1 VTARGRVS
9 RPRPHPSPRPQASGS
24 SQGTRP
30 AKPAAPKPAKPEAKP
45 KPAAV
50 KPEAKP
56 EVKAAAKPAAAKP
69 AAKAG
74 PKAGGGGRR
83 GGPGLRVPLP
93 GGGDRRLRLTRR
105 GLVLALIVF
114 ALSAMSVYP
123 LRSYVIQQ
131 QRIDQLE
138 AKQEALNAEVARLE
152 QEKARLQDPEY
163 VEQLAREELQ
173 MAKPGEDTYVMSG
186 QPPADRPAPG
196 GAEPPRRPWYLRL
209 WDGLMGRAG

>member
-9 RPRPHPSPRPQASGS
+9 RPRPHPSPRPQAAPGS
-24 SQGTRP
+24 SQATRP
-30 AKPAAPKPAKPEAKP
+30 AKAAAPKPAAKP
-45 KPAAV
+45 DV
-50 KPEAKP
+50 KPDAKP
-56 EVKAAAKPAAAKP
+56 EVKTAAKPATAKP

-93 GGGDRRLRLTRR
+93 GGGDRQLRLTRR

-123 LRSYVIQQ
+123 LRQYVIQQ
-131 QRIDQLE
+131 QRIGQLE

-196 GAEPPRRPWYLRL
+196 GPEPPRRPWYLRL

>member
-9 RPRPHPSPRPQASGS
+9 RPRPHPSPRPQATSGS
-24 SQGTRP
+24 SPGTRS
-30 AKPAAPKPAKPEAKP
+30 AKPAAPKPTAKPTA
-45 KPAAV
+45 
-50 KPEAKP
+50 
-56 EVKAAAKPAAAKP
+56 KAAPKAPA
-69 AAKAG
+69 
-74 PKAGGGGRR
+74 KAGGGGRR

-186 QPPADRPAPG
+186 QPPADRPAPDG
-196 GAEPPRRPWYLRL
+196 PEPPRRPWYLRL